1 MKNLLVILGPTSIG
15 KTELSLQ
22 VAEMLGCPIL
32 NCDSR
37 QLFRGIEV
45 GTAAPTAEE
54 LKRVRHYFVGTLQL
68 DDYYSAAQY
77 EADAIALL
85 EELFK
90 EHDNVVLSGGSMMYI
105 DAVCNGIDDI
115 PTVDDETR
123 TGLKQRLASE
133 GLESLLAELQVLD
146 PEYYDIVD
154 KHNTRRI
161 VHALEI
167 CHMTGKTYTS
177 FRVRSIKQRPFNIIK
192 IGLQRPRE
200 ELFDRINRRVDQMMR
215 DGLLA
220 EAERNLANR
229 HLNALNTVG
238 YKELYEYLDNKDLSD
253 KEKREL
259 RIKGHLTTLNEAVER
274 IKKNTRAYAKKQMT
288 WYAKDGDILWFHPS
302 DIDTIKNAI
311 QQKLEV

>member
-1 MKNLLVILGPTSIG
+1 MKNLLVILGPTGIG

-22 VAEMLGCPIL
+22 IAEMLGCPIL

-54 LKRVRHYFVGTLQL
+54 QKRVRHYFVGTLQL

-288 WYAKDGDILWFHPS
+288 WYAKDSDILWFHPS